1 MKISVSLGELSEGR
15 MRYAKQMG
23 AHGVGLGA
31 YGLDS
36 YNQTGRID
44 VEDLKRA
51 KAAIAAHGLDVF
63 TLRLRPQATHDILT
77 DGPNAQQEI
86 DDVVACV
93 RAAGEADVPFLYY
106 NLTPWRS
113 LPTAWGDM
121 PGAPPPEP
129 DSVRVGSGP
138 GRYYRPNG
146 RGGAILLTH
155 RGHLAERDQANTPD
169 DSVAPYGM
177 ISADQMWDRIG
188 RMYEAV
194 IPAAEEAGVNVGAH
208 PNDPPERV
216 YRGVEQVNNTVEGL
230 TRLVDLVDSPR
241 SGLLLCIGTLHEMGE
256 DTMAA
261 MDTLLSRGK
270 IFYAH
275 FRNPKGTVPAGDY
288 QEDFLDEG
296 DLDMLEVMGLFK
308 KHGYEGAF
316 DPDHALGIEGDDG
329 FAGGSLGFA
338 WELGYMRALLKTVMA
353 EG

>member
-1 MKISVSLGELSEGR
+1 MKISVGLSELSEAR

-23 AHGVGLGA
+23 AHGVSIGA
-31 YGLDS
+31 YALDS
-36 YNQTGRID
+36 YNQTGRVD
-44 VEDLKRA
+44 VGELKSA
-51 KAAIAAHGLDVF
+51 KSAVAAHGLDVF

-77 DGPNAQQEI
+77 DGPNAQREI
-86 DDVVACV
+86 DNVVACV
-93 RAAGEADVPFLYY
+93 RAAGEAGVPFLYY

-121 PGAPPPEP
+121 PGAPSPEP
-129 DSVRVGSGP
+129 GSVSVGSGP

-146 RGGAILLTH
+146 RGGAVLLTH
-155 RGHLAERDQANTPD
+155 RGPLAERDQTTTPEE
-169 DSVAPYGM
+169 SVAPYGRIM
-177 ISADQMWDRIG
+177 ADQMWDRIG

-208 PNDPPERV
+208 PNDPPEPI
-216 YRGVEQVNNTVEGL
+216 YRGVEQVMNTVDGL
-230 TRLVDLVDSPR
+230 NRLVDLVDSPR

-261 MDTLLSRGK
+261 MDSLLSRGK

-275 FRNPKGTVPAGDY
+275 FRNPKGTVPGGDY

-296 DLDMLEVMGLFK
+296 DLNMMDVMRLYK
-308 KHGYEGAF
+308 SHGYTGAF
-316 DPDHALGIEGDDG
+316 DPDHAQGIEGDE
-329 FAGGSLGFA
+329 GGRIGFA
-338 WELGYMRALLKTVMA
+338 WELGYMRALLKTVMD

>member
-1 MKISVSLGELSEGR
+1 MKISVGLGVLSEAR

-23 AHGVGLGA
+23 AHGVSMGA
-31 YGLDS
+31 YSLDS
-36 YNQTGRID
+36 YNQTGRVD
-44 VEDLKRA
+44 VGELKTA
-51 KAAIAAHGLDVF
+51 KAAVNAHGLDVF

-86 DDVVACV
+86 ENVVGCV
-93 RAAGEADVPFLYY
+93 RAAGEVGIPFLYY

-121 PGAPPPEP
+121 PGAPVPEP

-146 RGGAILLTH
+146 RGGAVLLTH
-155 RGHLAERDQANTPD
+155 RGALAERDQADTPET
-169 DSVAPYGM
+169 SVSPYGS
-177 ISADQMWDRIG
+177 ISSDQMWDRIG

-194 IPAAEEAGVNVGAH
+194 IPSAEEAGVNVGAH

-216 YRGVEQVNNTVEGL
+216 YRGVEQVMNSVAGL

-241 SGLLLCIGTLHEMGE
+241 SGFLLCIGTLHEMGE

-261 MDTLLSRGK
+261 LDSFLSRGK

-296 DLDMLEVMGLFK
+296 DLDMLNVMRLFK

-316 DPDHALGIEGDDG
+316 DPDHAQGIEGDQDSG
-329 FAGGSLGFA
+329 KIGFA
-338 WELGYMRALLKTVMA
+338 WELGYMRALLKTVMD
-353 EG
+353 ED